1 MFTKVSHKIMQ
12 KNNDKNNIN
21 NANNTSNSVMTH
33 RKKQT
38 S

>member
-1 MFTKVSHKIMQ
+1 MQ